1 MLTWWMWMILGLVLL
16 ACEMIT
22 PGTFFFMFLGIS
34 ALLAG
39 LAALLVQDLAPWVPW
54 LLFSV
59 FSAISLAFFRKPL
72 MEKFKL
78 SGKNAPKVDAL
89 TGETAVALEDIAPG
103 AMGKVELRGA
113 SWSARN
119 IGEQFEKRSERLK
132 VDSVDGLTL
141 CIRSQ

>member
-1 MLTWWMWMILGLVLL
+1 MLSWWMWMILGLALL

-34 ALLAG
+34 GLLVG
-39 LAALLVQDLAPWVPW
+39 LAALLAPELPAWVAW
-54 LLFSV
+54 LLFSI

-78 SGKNAPKVDAL
+78 GAKHGTKVDSL

-113 SWSARN
+113 AWSARN
-119 IGEQFEKRSERLK
+119 IGDQSVKRSERLK
-132 VDSVDGLTL
+132 VDRVDGLTL

>member
-1 MLTWWMWMILGLVLL
+1 MILGLVLL

-34 ALLAG
+34 GLLAG
-39 LAALLVQDLAPWVPW
+39 VAAYLVPDMPGWMPW

-78 SGKNAPKVDAL
+78 SGKYGSKVDAL
-89 TGETAVALEDIAPG
+89 TAETAVALEDIPPG

-119 IGEQFEKRSERLK
+119 VGDQSVKRSERLK
-132 VDSVDGLTL
+132 VDRVDGLTL
-141 CIRSQ
+141 CIRGE